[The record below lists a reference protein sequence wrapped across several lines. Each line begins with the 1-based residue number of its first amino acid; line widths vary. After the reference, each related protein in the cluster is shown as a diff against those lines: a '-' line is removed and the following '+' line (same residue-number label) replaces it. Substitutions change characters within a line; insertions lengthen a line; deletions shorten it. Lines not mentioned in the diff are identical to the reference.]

1 METICVIGL
10 WHLGLVNSVGF
21 ATKGYKV
28 IGLDFDK
35 TLIKQL
41 RRGKSPIFEPGLK
54 DYIVKFLKKRTLRFE
69 TDEKCISFADYV
81 VIAYDC
87 PINEKDEVSIS
98 PVVKAA
104 KKIAQFVKRSTPVI
118 ITSQIPLGTSEKI
131 ESLIKSLNKEWQGG
145 VVYTPENL
153 RLGDAINCFLH
164 PDMIVLG
171 VPNNQVKERVLEL
184 YKRIDSPKITISLR
198 SAEMVKHALNT
209 FLATSITFGNEIA
222 LLCERLGVDAVEVG
236 QALKMDKRVGMSPI
250 FPGLGFSGGTLARDV
265 GQLRKFARSV
275 GYSSYLLEAIVK
287 INEATFDWIIT
298 KLTDKLGRL
307 QDKKIGILGLTYKPG
322 TSTMRQSPAI
332 KIIKKLLAAKAYCLA
347 YDPKV
352 NLQELRSYPF
362 IKRVKNIIDLAKN
375 CDALVL
381 LTQWPEFKE
390 LDYAKMASIMKKPII
405 IDAKNFL
412 EPKKLIKSGFEYEG
426 FGRRL

>member
-1 METICVIGL
+1 M
-10 WHLGLVNSVGF
+10 GLVNSVGF

-35 TLIKQL
+35 NLVRNLK
-41 RRGKSPIFEPGLK
+41 RGKSPIFEPSLEEN
-54 DYIVKFLKKRTLRFE
+54 IIKFLKKRTLRFE

-81 VIAYDC
+81 VIAYDS
-87 PINEKDEVSIS
+87 PINEKDEVSIT
-98 PVVKAA
+98 PVVDAS
-104 KKIAQFVKRSTPVI
+104 KKIARFLKRDTPVI

-131 ESLIKSLNKEWQGG
+131 ESLIKKLNSSWQSG

-153 RLGDAINCFLH
+153 RLGSALERFLH
-164 PDMIVLG
+164 PEMIVLG
-171 VPNNQVKERVLEL
+171 VRSIPAKKTVLSLYNNFA
-184 YKRIDSPKITISLR
+184 SPKIVISLR
-198 SAEMVKHALNT
+198 SSEMVKHALNT
-209 FLATSITFGNEIA
+209 YLATSIVFGNEIA
-222 LLCERLGVDAVEVG
+222 LLSERLGADAVDVIR
-236 QALKMDKRVGMSPI
+236 ALKMDKRVGMSPI

-265 GQLRKFARSV
+265 QQLRKFARSV
-275 GYSSYLLEAIVK
+275 GYSPYLLEAIVK
-287 INEATFDWIIT
+287 INEGTFDQIID
-298 KLTDKLGRL
+298 KLTDKLGTL
-307 QDKKIGILGLTYKPG
+307 KGKNIGILGLTYKPG

-332 KIIKKLLAAKAYCLA
+332 KIIKKLLAAEAYCLA

-362 IKRVKNIIDLAKN
+362 IKRVKSVTELAKS

-390 LDYAKMASIMKKPII
+390 LDYAKMASTMKKPII

-426 FGRRL
+426 FGRKL